1 MPKGRDLLF
10 DALEQQDIGFL
21 FGNPGTTEL
30 PLIDGCN
37 DHPSVRYVMAL
48 HEDIAVG
55 MAMGFARASGKVGVV
70 NLHVAPGLAHG
81 LGNLY
86 NAWRARIPLLVTAGQ
101 QHTRLVI
108 QEPILTAD
116 LVDMARP
123 FTKWAH
129 EVHFAE
135 ELPIALQRAF
145 KEALTPPQGPVF
157 LSLPVDV
164 MLADTDQC
172 LPRLAQFGTATRGDD
187 AELARA
193 AALLAAAENPL
204 IVAGDGVGLS
214 DAWPE
219 LIALAERL
227 GAHVCTEGLPSVWN
241 FPNRHDHW
249 RGIMPDTASAY
260 RSVFDGVDVALLGGY
275 SSHAPLAVFD
285 AGGPL
290 IPPTVKI
297 VALNDNAWE
306 IGKNQ
311 PVAAGILGDVK
322 LNLGALMSALRATS
336 QPRSAVSAA
345 TRRRSAIADFAE
357 QRRARW
363 QHRVAEARQRDVLSA
378 TAVAA
383 ELAEV
388 MPAQATFCDETVSN
402 RQPFVNLLDFNSPLS
417 YWSGKGGGLGFS
429 MPGALG
435 MKLAR
440 PDRVVVNGIGDG
452 SFLYYPQALWTAANL
467 ELATVVFI
475 VLNNSSY
482 RVLKIGVQR
491 MGGPWDAGGAYPP
504 GLDIEGPRVEIAA
517 TAQAM
522 GVQAE
527 RIERPAD
534 LRPALERAF
543 AAGRP
548 YLLDI
553 ALEGAV

>member
-1 MPKGRDLLF
+1 MRTVMRTVTAGAHVRLPAMPKGRDLLF

-145 KEALTPPQGPVF
+145 KEALTPPQGPIF

-219 LIALAERL
+219 LIA
-227 GAHVCTEGLPSVWN
+227 
-241 FPNRHDHW
+241 
-249 RGIMPDTASAY
+249 
-260 RSVFDGVDVALLGGY
+260 
-275 SSHAPLAVFD
+275 LAVFD

-388 MPAQATFCDETVSN
+388 MPAQSTFCDETVSN

-467 ELATVVFI
+467 ELGTVVFI

-553 ALEGAV
+553 AVEGAV